1 MLKTKI
7 TEMFGIQYPII
18 CGSMMWLGR
27 PKLGAA
33 VSNAGGMGNLTAA
46 NYESE
51 ADFRGAI
58 AETRRLTDKP
68 FMVGITLLPSIRLT
82 PEHYAMYFRVCAEER
97 VAGIE
102 ISGTPLDKAAGKQS
116 VEMLKKAGVK
126 LFHKVGSVR
135 HAIHAQKVGY
145 DGVYAAGFEEGGH
158 PLDDDV
164 TTLILTPRIAESVS
178 IPVVTVGGI
187 ANGKA
192 LAAALLLG
200 ADGVMMASRFIATQE
215 CETHDNIKQELIR
228 RQENETTLVTKSIGM
243 QGRALK
249 NRTVMQILEVEKR
262 GGGLNELIPLIAGER
277 GRDAW
282 INGDVDAA
290 PMYVGQSIGLIHDI
304 PTCAELLE
312 RMMAEASEEVRKLSG
327 RM

>member
-1 MLKTKI
+1 
-7 TEMFGIQYPII
+7 
-18 CGSMMWLGR
+18 
-27 PKLGAA
+27 
-33 VSNAGGMGNLTAA
+33 MGNLTAA

-164 TTLILTPRIAESVS
+164 TTLVLTPRIAESVS

-249 NRTVMQILEVEKR
+249 NRTVTQILEVEKR
-262 GGGLNELIPLIAGER
+262 GGELNELIPLIAGER